1 MLKNEESFYVS
12 DTEGDMMLVRVYE
25 AYDSLIVEVG
35 EFSMSIDSDGAYEI
49 VDALTMVLENMERR

>member
-25 AYDSLIVEVG
+25 AYNSLIVEVG

>member
-12 DTEGDMMLVRVYE
+12 DAEGDMMLVRIYE
-25 AYDSLIVEVG
+25 AYDSLVVEVG

-49 VDALTMVLENMERR
+49 VDALTMVLESMERR